1 MYDNVDLA
9 NLTSNTFAKFGSP
22 KGGNRIFSTSNQTAQ
37 MQPGTQSY
45 SQNIQRKKSGA
56 HLHGH

>member
-1 MYDNVDLA
+1 MYDNIDLA
-9 NLTSNTFAKFGSP
+9 NITSNNFAKFGSP
-22 KGGNRIFSTSNQTAQ
+22 KGGNRIFSTSNQTSQA
-37 MQPGTQSY
+37 QSY